1 MTRTTVH
8 ELYLQDKARIYNIP
22 GFSSLPRVLV
32 PRAKSQRKPPVMH
45 YGWPLSESNIE
56 FLVHF
61 ATQHGVARYFTMFDE
76 ESTEFD
82 DEGLPPLIQIVDE
95 RRSAAFAI
103 YSIVDSINDT
113 PVPRTVSLR
122 RYATAED
129 APIVS
134 MCTNYTLR
142 EAPTEEFKKILC
154 AKLQISGEP
163 QWYLD
168 AQDWQWRPRMPE
180 SMKDGHHI
188 TLF

>member
-1 MTRTTVH
+1 MTRTTVR

-56 FLVHF
+56 ILVHY
-61 ATQHGVARYFTMFDE
+61 ATQHGVASYFTMFDE

-82 DEGLPPLIQIVDE
+82 DEGLPPLIQTVDE
-95 RRSAAFAI
+95 RLSAAFAL